1 MIALVDGDIL
11 TYRVGF
17 GCEDTSERIA
27 IAKLAEYLE
36 DLVFIHANCE
46 KAQGYLTG
54 RSNYRDD
61 IAKTQTYKGHRL
73 GVAKPKHF
81 DLMREYMEKAWGF
94 EMQEGQEADDAI
106 GIEAYKLD
114 PRDYVICSIDKDL
127 NNLRGWHYNFH
138 KNEMYYVK
146 EEEAIKN
153 FYKQLLTGDRTD
165 NIPGIKG
172 IGDKKADKILDG
184 LEEEE
189 DLYRAVLEVY
199 KYNRDYLLEQG
210 RLLWIRRK
218 KEELWMLPE

>member
-1 MIALVDGDIL
+1 
-11 TYRVGF
+11 
-17 GCEDTSERIA
+17 
-27 IAKLAEYLE
+27 
-36 DLVFIHANCE
+36 
-46 KAQGYLTG
+46 
-54 RSNYRDD
+54 
-61 IAKTQTYKGHRL
+61 
-73 GVAKPKHF
+73 
-81 DLMREYMEKAWGF
+81 
-94 EMQEGQEADDAI
+94 
-106 GIEAYKLD
+106 
-114 PRDYVICSIDKDL
+114 
-127 NNLRGWHYNFH
+127 
-138 KNEMYYVK
+138 MYYVK

>member
-17 GCEDTSERIA
+17 GCEDFSERIA
-27 IAKLAEYLE
+27 IVKLAEYLE
-36 DLVFIHANCE
+36 DLVFIHTNCE
-46 KAQGYLTG
+46 KARGYLTG
-54 RSNYRDD
+54 KSNYRDD

-94 EMQEGQEADDAI
+94 EIQEGQEADDAI

-184 LEEEE
+184 LEDEE

>member
-17 GCEDTSERIA
+17 GCEDSNERIA

-46 KAQGYLTG
+46 KARGYLTG

-73 GVAKPKHF
+73 GIAKPKHF

>member
-17 GCEDTSERIA
+17 GCEDFSERIA
-27 IAKLAEYLE
+27 IVKLAEYLE
-36 DLVFIHANCE
+36 DLVFIHTNCE
-46 KAQGYLTG
+46 KARGYLTG
-54 RSNYRDD
+54 KSNYRDD

-94 EMQEGQEADDAI
+94 EIQEGQEADDAI

>member
-11 TYRVGF
+11 VYRVGF
-17 GCEDTSERIA
+17 GCEDSNERIA

-46 KAQGYLTG
+46 KARGYLTG
-54 RSNYRDD
+54 RDNYRDD

>member
-11 TYRVGF
+11 VYRVGF
-17 GCEDTSERIA
+17 GCEDSNERIA

-46 KAQGYLTG
+46 KARGYLTG

>member
-1 MIALVDGDIL
+1 M
-11 TYRVGF
+11 
-17 GCEDTSERIA
+17 
-27 IAKLAEYLE
+27 
-36 DLVFIHANCE
+36 FIHANCE
-46 KAQGYLTG
+46 KARGYLTG
-54 RSNYRDD
+54 KANYRDD

-153 FYKQLLTGDRTD
+153 FYRQLLTGDRTD

>member
-17 GCEDTSERIA
+17 GCEDFSEHIA
-27 IAKLAEYLE
+27 VVKLAEYLE

-46 KAQGYLTG
+46 KARGYLTG
-54 RSNYRDD
+54 KSNYRDD

-184 LEEEE
+184 LEDEE